1 MEENM
6 AKERHVD
13 KLMSVFSI
21 MIGKDLGLPENVST
35 QVVFVYNRK
44 ENVRKFNLID
54 KEMNEDMTRRITSWL
69 EKNVDVH
76 DVIHG
81 LKSKGVGLR

>member
-1 MEENM
+1 M

-21 MIGKDLGLPENVST
+21 IIGEDLGLPENVST

-44 ENVRKFNLID
+44 ANVREFNLID

-69 EKNVDVH
+69 EKNVDVQ

-81 LKSKGVGLR
+81 LKSKGMGL

>member
-1 MEENM
+1 M

-44 ENVRKFNLID
+44 ANVKEFNLID

-69 EKNVDVH
+69 EKNVDVQ

-81 LKSKGVGLR
+81 LKSKGMGLLRPM